1 MDPDVFGLQP
11 EAVAYFAARLTRE
24 MLPPAW
30 CPKGQSEP
38 G

>member
-1 MDPDVFGLQP
+1 MGPGESGLQS
-11 EAVAYFAARLTRE
+11 EAVAYFALHLTGE

-30 CPKGQSEP
+30 CPKGQSEL